1 MQTHIAKKDLGKKET
16 YAQWN
21 GKFLGDDSY
30 DELLTVT
37 DEDVRVNKPFK
48 TIDGGNAP
56 LAAVVTNVYPDD
68 SVKEMLKSIS
78 DVSVMRAN
86 CAGPIV
92 KEEMEAKGLKEGV
105 DYKLRTP
112 NSYYVKTKS
121 GDWGKIA
128 YCNEISSVMIGYKRG
143 RFTGKID
150 VAGWCKE
157 NPDKW
162 ERFSEISEWNE
173 KAFKKGLP
181 EVYEKQKKWIETFVR
196 PEHRVGMFTTFS
208 ANRYHVGQ
216 SKAMSAHVDSGDLD
230 AGLTTMNCFRD
241 GDYDGAYL
249 CFPRYGI
256 AINAPDNSVII
267 ADSNEV
273 HGVTYIKGNG
283 TRYTTTAYCDNRLA
297 TLGSAGKPERLIG
310 KVAKEQ
316 ENNLESFFG

>member
-1 MQTHIAKKDLGKKET
+1 MREHITKKDLGKKET
-16 YAQWN
+16 YQKWN
-21 GKFLGDDSY
+21 GKFLDDNSF
-30 DELLTVT
+30 DEVVTVK
-37 DEDVRVNKPFK
+37 DEDVKIYKPSK
-48 TIDGGNAP
+48 TVDGGYVP
-56 LAAVVTNVYPDD
+56 LAVVVTNVYPDD
-68 SVKEMLKSIS
+68 SIKEMLKSIS

-86 CAGPIV
+86 CSGPVV

-121 GDWGKIA
+121 GEWGKIA
-128 YCNEISSVMIGYKRG
+128 QSNEINSVMIGYKRG

-150 VAGWCKE
+150 SSGWCKD
-157 NPDKW
+157 NPEKW
-162 ERFSEISEWNE
+162 ERFKEISKWNE
-173 KAFKKGLP
+173 VAFKKGIP
-181 EVYEKQKKWIETFVR
+181 EVYERQKTWIETFVR

-208 ANRYHVGQ
+208 ANRYHIGQ

-249 CFPRYGI
+249 CFPRYGV
-256 AINAPDNSVII
+256 AIDAPDNSVII

-273 HGVTYIKGNG
+273 HGVTSIKGNG

-297 TLGSAGKPERLIG
+297 TMGAAGKSERLIG
-310 KVAKEQ
+310 KSASKEVGS
-316 ENNLESFFG
+316 LEEFLK